1 MTLWIVGYLAA
12 SVLIFLVASH
22 PFLAEMRNS
31 RSLYDNMKKILQE
44 KKPGAKFMLF
54 SFINLLAMLIVL
66 ALFFP

>member
-22 PFLAEMRNS
+22 PFLAEMRNN
-31 RSLYDNMKKILQE
+31 RSLYENMKKILQE

-54 SFINLLAMLIVL
+54 SFFNLLVMLIVL